1 MKCCYNPVLKGILL
15 EKISLQKISLYNRT
29 KEINEE
35 KHKNKAFTKQKRR
48 DIMIPTKPI
57 A

>member
-1 MKCCYNPVLKGILL
+1 MLLQSSLKRDSFI
-15 EKISLQKISLYNRT
+15 KNSLQKISLYNRT